1 MSQLNEPTM
10 PGEGHMAE
18 TTTKARKRGDYLSR
32 SEALEILRIKPQTLY
47 CYVSRGYIRSVP
59 QPGGRTSY
67 YLREDVERVKAKSVA
82 RSGHGPAAASAMRW
96 GEPVIET
103 SVTEIT
109 EDGPRY
115 RSRLAVDLARSGASF
130 ESVAEYLWSGD
141 WSDNPRGWDAEDRV
155 GELPTL
161 LATRAKLF
169 PRAHILQLFSGVA
182 LALGVVD
189 DEHKDPTPCAR
200 RLIRAMTGAF
210 GFLGREDAYVALD
223 RGESIAHGL
232 ARALG
237 IPTDPARL
245 RALDTALVLIADH
258 ELNPAT
264 FVARVAASAG
274 SHLHACV
281 GAALG
286 VWVGSLIGLTCDQL
300 EDMFA
305 PGIGAD
311 KALARARAML
321 GEGSKLPG
329 FDLPVY
335 PNGDPRAEAL
345 IDLAREIDLPAVA
358 DMLDAVQRIEQ
369 ELELRPVVEIGLVV
383 LCRALGAPAGAAGG
397 VFALGR
403 VAGWVAHVLE
413 QREQSFLIRPRAQF
427 ARSAARSLS

>member
-1 MSQLNEPTM
+1 
-10 PGEGHMAE
+10 MAE
-18 TTTKARKRGDYLSR
+18 TTAKPARKRGDYLSR

-103 SVTEIT
+103 SITEIT
-109 EDGPRY
+109 ERGPRY
-115 RSRLAVDLARSGASF
+115 RNRLAVDLARSGATF
-130 ESVAEYLWSGD
+130 ESVAEYLWTGEWRD
-141 WSDNPRGWDAEDRV
+141 QTQGWRVEDRL
-155 GELPTL
+155 GELPNL
-161 LATRAKLF
+161 LTTRVKLF
-169 PRAHILQLFSGVA
+169 PEVHILQLFSGVA
-182 LALGVVD
+182 LIQGFTRID
-189 DEHKDPTPCAR
+189 REHKQSGSAAPCAS

-210 GFLGREDAYVALD
+210 GFIGPQRSFVALEN
-223 RGESIAHGL
+223 GEAVAHGL

-237 IPTDPARL
+237 IPADAKHL

-274 SHLHACV
+274 SQLHSCV

-286 VWVGSLIGLTCDQL
+286 VWVGSLIGLTCDQV
-300 EDMFA
+300 EEMFA
-305 PGIGAD
+305 PGVSAAE
-311 KALARARAML
+311 ALARARATVR
-321 GEGSKLPG
+321 EGNKLPG

-345 IDLAREIDLPAVA
+345 IELAQQIDPAA
-358 DMLDAVQRIEQ
+358 IQGMLESLRCIED
-369 ELELRPVVEIGLVV
+369 ELEVRAVVEIGLVM
-383 LCRALGAPAGAAGG
+383 LCRALGAPDGAAGG
-397 VFALGR
+397 IFALGR
-403 VAGWVAHVLE
+403 VAGWVAHILE
-413 QREQSFLIRPRAQF
+413 QREQSFLIRPRAHF
-427 ARSAARSLS
+427 ARPAVRAVS